1 MTATSVTEHHAPTG
15 CAHDTVGQHS
25 LGQEAFSTD
34 ITGLPTSVPTPTVQ
48 LSDGAVYDLR
58 VAPVT
63 KQIGD
68 DTVRMLAYN
77 GSVPGPTLHVRQGTE
92 VVVNAANDTD
102 LETTVHWHGLRL
114 DNRFD
119 GTHHTQD
126 PIETGGAFEYRISFP
141 DPGVY
146 WYHPHI
152 RQDYGQE
159 MGLYGTIVVE
169 PIDPTYWPPVNREIT
184 LTLDDILLTDGAV
197 APFSRTQT
205 THTAMGRFGDVLL
218 VNGDPDLKL
227 TARAGEVVRL
237 YLVNTA
243 NTRVFNVAIPGARM
257 KLVGGDSGRYEHE
270 EFVPS
275 VVLAPSERVVVD
287 VQFTEPGTLMLEH
300 HTPERVYRLAE
311 ITVTAEHVTHDL
323 TEEFGTLRIN
333 ADMVAERDRITPM
346 LDTAPAKTVAFVA
359 EMDMDAPDTEPGAAV
374 IYVCPMHLE
383 VTSTEPARCPDCG
396 MKLLPAHLVGSSTGH
411 GDHQKPRRP
420 RRPRQSSAPI
430 RASSPR

>member
-1 MTATSVTEHHAPTG
+1 M
-15 CAHDTVGQHS
+15 
-25 LGQEAFSTD
+25 
-34 ITGLPTSVPTPTVQ
+34 
-48 LSDGAVYDLR
+48 
-58 VAPVT
+58 
-63 KQIGD
+63 
-68 DTVRMLAYN
+68 
-77 GSVPGPTLHVRQGTE
+77 
-92 VVVNAANDTD
+92 NAANDTD

-126 PIETGGAFEYRISFP
+126 PIETGGAFGYRISFP

-169 PIDPTYWPPVNREIT
+169 PTDPDYWPPVNREIT

-270 EFVPS
+270 QFVQS

-300 HTPERVYRLAE
+300 HTPDRVYPLAE
-311 ITVTAEHVTHDL
+311 ITVTPGDVAPDL
-323 TEEFGTLRIN
+323 TDVFGTLRTN

-346 LDTAPAKTVAFVA
+346 LDTAPDKTVAFVA
-359 EMDMDAPDTEPGAAV
+359 EMDMDGPDTEPGAAV
-374 IYVCPMHLE
+374 IYVCPMHPE

-411 GDHQKPRRP
+411 GDHQNHEAQP

-430 RASSPR
+430 RTSSPR